1 VLTEEQLRN
10 VPKRRFA
17 IISFSGI
24 DGAGKSTQ
32 IQALETWL
40 KQSGLQVSNLSMWDD
55 VVVGARWREFASR
68 SAFGGDQGIGSP
80 ESPLERRDKNV
91 TSGPLELIRL
101 CLYLADAVS
110 LSLRVRQLRNAGNQD
125 VVIFDRYIYD
135 ELANLRLERRLARFL
150 IQMILRLVP
159 NPDFAC
165 IVDVVPEVARLR
177 KPEYPLE
184 FLHRNRQAY
193 LALREFAT
201 NLVVVENSTVEKTA
215 MKIRAAVLP
224 ILSQSRGAEPAVS
237 VAMPH

>member
-1 VLTEEQLRN
+1 VRKRPLT
-10 VPKRRFA
+10 
-17 IISFSGI
+17 IITFSGI

-55 VVVGARWREFASR
+55 VVVATRWREFASQ
-68 SAFGGDQGIGSP
+68 SVFGGDQGVGSP
-80 ESPLERRDKNV
+80 ENPLERRDKNV
-91 TSGPLELIRL
+91 SSGSLELIRL

-110 LSLRVRQLRNAGNQD
+110 LSLRVRRLRHAGNQD

-135 ELANLRLERRLARFL
+135 ELANLRFESLLARSV
-150 IQMILRLVP
+150 IRTILKIVP
-159 NPDFAC
+159 TPDFAC
-165 IVDVVPEVARLR
+165 IVDVSPEVARSR

-184 FLHRNRQAY
+184 FVHRNRQAY

-201 NLVVVENSTVEKTA
+201 NLMVIENSTVEETA
-215 MKIRAAVLP
+215 MKIRAVVVAM
-224 ILSQSRGAEPAVS
+224 LSESRGPETATA